1 MAFSCESGPPSHIGV
16 TSDQKCQHFPDI
28 CHPSLVTIYPDTY
41 SLAHHSHLSFT
52 LSHTRRHHTHR
63 QTNTWNSFCCSTAC
77 KQEFPEQESTKI
89 LVRIL
94 TTSKKTLGHRKV
106 SKRDHARS
114 DWLWQGDSRKPLMA
128 ILSWPSLERALWLT
142 PTNHQ
147 CPMTIPY
154 QLWHG
159 LGEPVCAMV
168 ERGRVESWPRCIRE
182 DPVGGLMLGRMN
194 NKEERGWCLKM
205 NNLAVGFRAGHWYD
219 KVEEL

>member
-1 MAFSCESGPPSHIGV
+1 MSQAPPLISV
-16 TSDQKCQHFPDI
+16 
-28 CHPSLVTIYPDTY
+28 SLVIKSVSIFLTSAIPASWLYTQIPTLLLIIPTCR
-41 SLAHHSHLSFT
+41 SHSHT
-52 LSHTRRHHTHR
+52 HADTTHTDK
-63 QTNTWNSFCCSTAC
+63 QTSFCCSTAC

-159 LGEPVCAMV
+159 LGESVCAMV